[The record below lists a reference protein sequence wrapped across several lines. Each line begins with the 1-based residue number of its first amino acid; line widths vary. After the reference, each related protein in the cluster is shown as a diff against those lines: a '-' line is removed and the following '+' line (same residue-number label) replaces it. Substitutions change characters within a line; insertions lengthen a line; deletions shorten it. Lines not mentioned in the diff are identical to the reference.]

1 VIPAPRRGE
10 LWQDLGMTAA
20 VLWLV
25 AGLLLLGTEV
35 VTGTLVLLMFG
46 GGALAASAASLLGL
60 GLVGSAAVFAVVSV
74 LLLAGRSPL
83 RRRLERHTP
92 HTPTRAEA
100 LVGGAATVVARVDGH
115 DGRIRI
121 GDDEWSARAFDGAQV
136 IEAGERVTV
145 VRIAG
150 ATALVLADR

>member
-1 VIPAPRRGE
+1 
-10 LWQDLGMTAA
+10 MTAA

-25 AGLLLLGTEV
+25 AGLVLLGAEV
-35 VTGTLVLLMFG
+35 LTGTFVLLMLG
-46 GGALAASAASLLGL
+46 GGALAAAAASLLGL
-60 GLVGSAAVFAVVSV
+60 GLVGSAVVFAVASV

-83 RRRLERHTP
+83 RRRLEHGVP

-100 LVGGAATVVARVDGH
+100 LVGGSATVLARVDGH
-115 DGRIRI
+115 GGRVRI

-145 VRIAG
+145 VRISG

>member
-1 VIPAPRRGE
+1 
-10 LWQDLGMTAA
+10 MTAA

-25 AGLLLLGTEV
+25 AGLVLLGIEV
-35 VTGTLVLLMFG
+35 VTGTLVLLMLG
-46 GGALAASAASLLGL
+46 GGALAAAVAAALGL
-60 GLVGSAAVFAVVSV
+60 GLAGSAAVFAVVSV

-83 RRRLERHTP
+83 RHRLERNVP
-92 HTPTRAEA
+92 HTPSRAEA
-100 LVGGAATVVARVDGH
+100 LVGGSATVVNRVDGH
-115 DGRIRI
+115 GGRIRI

-145 VRIAG
+145 VRISG

>member
-1 VIPAPRRGE
+1 
-10 LWQDLGMTAA
+10 MTAA
-20 VLWLV
+20 ALWLV
-25 AGLLLLGTEV
+25 AGLVLLGAEV
-35 VTGTLVLLMFG
+35 LTGTFVLLMLG
-46 GGALAASAASLLGL
+46 GGALAAAAASLLGL
-60 GLVGSAAVFAVVSV
+60 GLVGSAAVFAVASV

-83 RRRLERHTP
+83 RRRLEHGVP

-100 LVGGAATVVARVDGH
+100 LVGGSATVLARVDGH
-115 DGRIRI
+115 GGRVRI

-145 VRIAG
+145 VRISG

>member
-1 VIPAPRRGE
+1 
-10 LWQDLGMTAA
+10 MTAA

-25 AGLLLLGTEV
+25 AGLVLLGAEV
-35 VTGTLVLLMFG
+35 LTGTFVLLMLG
-46 GGALAASAASLLGL
+46 GGALAAAAASLLGL
-60 GLVGSAAVFAVVSV
+60 GLVGSAAVFAVASV

-83 RRRLERHTP
+83 RRRLEHGVP

-100 LVGGAATVVARVDGH
+100 LVGGSATVLARVDGH
-115 DGRIRI
+115 GGRVRI

-145 VRIAG
+145 VRISG